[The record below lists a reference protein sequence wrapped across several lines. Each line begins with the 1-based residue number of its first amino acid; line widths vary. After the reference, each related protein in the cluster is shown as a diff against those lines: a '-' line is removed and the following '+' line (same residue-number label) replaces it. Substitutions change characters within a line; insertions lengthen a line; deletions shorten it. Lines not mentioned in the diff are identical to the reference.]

1 MRYLDMHAAAAHLG
15 VAYATIRRYR
25 ATGGFPDADVVVGQS
40 PGWLAETIDA
50 WQASRPGRGTGGG
63 RPKAIVGALPQQD
76 PDAGQDDGR
85 GSESTSRPTS
95 PDSHAT

>member
-25 ATGGFPDADVVVGQS
+25 ATGAFPDADVVVGQS

-63 RPKAIVGALPQQD
+63 RPKG
-76 PDAGQDDGR
+76 DA
-85 GSESTSRPTS
+85 S
-95 PDSHAT
+95 

>member
-1 MRYLDMHAAAAHLG
+1 MTTETARRNRGGADRVMRYLDMHAAAAHLG

-63 RPKAIVGALPQQD
+63 RPKG
-76 PDAGQDDGR
+76 DA
-85 GSESTSRPTS
+85 S
-95 PDSHAT
+95 